1 MVCAWRATHK
11 LFIQKHYTSDAMTYA
26 DVIAMSKM
34 IMPYTFVAEDQ
45 GGTLPKSQRQRNM
58 LNIAAAHMESQPLVR
73 TSTIMD
79 VQRVMTRNG
88 MRSDGLM
95 PTRLS
100 NSTFFSLRDADTIAV
115 AEVAKLMGHD
125 IDSLDLDNILE
136 TQFSHMLG
144 MSVHLAVAGSI
155 QIALI
160 ATLGAE

>member
-1 MVCAWRATHK
+1 MHQCKCRRGMDGHSMVCAWRATHK
-11 LFIQKHYTSDAMTYA
+11 LFIQKHYTSDAMTYT

-79 VQRVMTRNG
+79 LQRVMTRNG

-95 PTRLS
+95 PTCLS
-100 NSTFFSLRDADTIAV
+100 NSTFF
-115 AEVAKLMGHD
+115 
-125 IDSLDLDNILE
+125 
-136 TQFSHMLG
+136 
-144 MSVHLAVAGSI
+144 LASRR
-155 QIALI
+155 
-160 ATLGAE
+160 